1 MYNFV
6 EKSECALALIEK
18 QDKNMKVSTFVKILI
33 WLFLNLFVIEWCFDL
48 VSTNDTF
55 LNIIGFVLFIAHT
68 YIGIKTNCFTTIKIT
83 KK

>member
-1 MYNFV
+1 
-6 EKSECALALIEK
+6 
-18 QDKNMKVSTFVKILI
+18 MKASTFIKILI
-33 WLFLNLFVIEWCFDL
+33 WFILNLFVIEWCFDL

-55 LNIIGFVLFIAHT
+55 LNIIGFVLFIAHA